1 MVLPAP
7 RDWQSEFGLAS
18 LAVVMASQERSC
30 DQLVTYLKLDGVG
43 PVLLVMLPPPP
54 LPCGCAPIL
63 NTSWMITLVF
73 GHVHVLKTYG
83 LLPEVG
89 RGLRGEL

>member
-1 MVLPAP
+1 MGMVLPAP

-43 PVLLVMLPPPP
+43 PVLLVMLPP
-54 LPCGCAPIL
+54 LPDLGGA
-63 NTSWMITLVF
+63 
-73 GHVHVLKTYG
+73 
-83 LLPEVG
+83 LPS
-89 RGLRGEL
+89 

>member
-1 MVLPAP
+1 MGMVLPAP

-43 PVLLVMLPPPP
+43 PVLLVMLPP
-54 LPCGCAPIL
+54 LPYLAGA
-63 NTSWMITLVF
+63 
-73 GHVHVLKTYG
+73 
-83 LLPEVG
+83 LPS
-89 RGLRGEL
+89 

>member
-1 MVLPAP
+1 MGMVLPAP

-43 PVLLVMLPPPP
+43 PVLLVMLPL
-54 LPCGCAPIL
+54 LPCRCAPLL
-63 NTSWMITLVF
+63 NTSWMISLVF
-73 GHVHVLKTYG
+73 G
-83 LLPEVG
+83 
-89 RGLRGEL
+89 RGH